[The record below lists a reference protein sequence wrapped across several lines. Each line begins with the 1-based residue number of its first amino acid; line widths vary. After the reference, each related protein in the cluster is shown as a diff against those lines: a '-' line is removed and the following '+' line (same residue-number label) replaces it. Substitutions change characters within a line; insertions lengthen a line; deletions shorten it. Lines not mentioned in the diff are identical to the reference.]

1 MSLVAL
7 MVTGLAFAE
16 GKPPAG
22 KAINAKRAE
31 AKKGPCAAD
40 VQKFCAQ
47 VEKKKGD
54 VRKCLK
60 ENEAKLSD
68 ACKKNIADAKAN
80 KAKVSELKGKKA
92 ADMPAKKPAIPAA
105 EGC

>member
-80 KAKVSELKGKKA
+80 KATRELKGNKA
-92 ADMPAKKPAIPAA
+92 ADKPAKKAIPAA